1 MNTVGSIVEGCAS
14 DSETYLFGHAGDG
27 NIHVNVIGPNEND
40 LTIDKAVLEF
50 VSSLGGSI
58 SAEHGIGRAK
68 AAYLHLRR
76 TPEEIRLFKDL
87 KNVFD
92 PIGKINPR
100 TWQESYFPCFRE
112 D

>member
-1 MNTVGSIVEGCAS
+1 MREYSS
-14 DSETYLFGHAGDG
+14 DNETYLFGHAGDG

-40 LTIDKAVLEF
+40 LTTDKAVLEF

-76 TPEEIRLFKDL
+76 TPEEVKLFKNL

-92 PIGKINPR
+92 PIGILNPGVIFS
-100 TWQESYFPCFRE
+100 E
-112 D
+112 